1 MPDPAQPIPPEPPGG
16 GGGDDD
22 SAPHVGAPGADA
34 RRAGGDQRPAS
45 AVRGHSDE
53 ELEDIELSLLTEAVF
68 RRYGL
73 DFRNYALASLRRRV
87 NLAMEEEGVR
97 TLSGLTEKLLHDPP
111 AMERLLLRLSINV
124 TAAFRDPS
132 FWHGLRTKV
141 LPHLRSYPFVRIW
154 HAGCSTGEEV
164 YSMAVLLTEEGL
176 YDRCRI
182 YATDMNAVALTR
194 AREGIVP
201 LDQMQE
207 YSTNYLRAGGH
218 GSLSDYYTANYGHAI
233 FRSSLRKN
241 VVFSQHNLVSDG
253 SFNEFNLILCRNVM
267 IYFNDA
273 LQDRVHRLL
282 FASLRRYGV
291 LGLGRKESLRGTP
304 HDHEYE
310 TIDESERL
318 FRRPR

>member
-1 MPDPAQPIPPEPPGG
+1 VTESDSGPLFVAGPT
-16 GGGDDD
+16 
-22 SAPHVGAPGADA
+22 SAPRGAA
-34 RRAGGDQRPAS
+34 RDR
-45 AVRGHSDE
+45 DE
-53 ELEDIELSLLTEAVF
+53 ELEALELQLLTEAVF

-73 DFRNYALASLRRRV
+73 DFRNYAVASLRRRIG
-87 NLAMEEEGVR
+87 LALIEEGAR
-97 TLSGLTEKLLHDPP
+97 TISGLTERLLHDPP

-124 TAAFRDPS
+124 TAMFRDPG
-132 FWHGLRTKV
+132 FWKALREMLV
-141 LPHLRSYPFVRIW
+141 PHLRSYPFVRIW

-164 YSMAVLLTEEGL
+164 YSMAILLTEEGL

-182 YATDMNAVALTR
+182 YATDMNEVALAR
-194 AREGIVP
+194 ARDGIVK

-207 YSTNYLRAGGH
+207 YSTNYLRAGGR
-218 GSLSDYYTANYGHAI
+218 GSLSDYYSANYGHAI
-233 FRSSLRKN
+233 FRAALKRN

-267 IYFNDA
+267 IYFDGT
-273 LQDRVHRLL
+273 LQDRVHKLL

-304 HDHEYE
+304 HEYDYE
-310 TIDESERL
+310 LVDDRERL

>member
-1 MPDPAQPIPPEPPGG
+1 MTTESSGSVPPDPPAEEPAAEQRSTPIVVLDGG
-16 GGGDDD
+16 
-22 SAPHVGAPGADA
+22 
-34 RRAGGDQRPAS
+34 RAGDEGAART
-45 AVRGHSDE
+45 RDE
-53 ELEDIELSLLTEAVF
+53 ELETIELHLLTEAVF

-87 NLAMEEEGVR
+87 QLAMQEEGAR
-97 TLSGLTEKLLHDPP
+97 TISALTDRLLHDPP

-124 TAAFRDPS
+124 TAMFRDPGFFLS
-132 FWHGLRTKV
+132 LRQKV
-141 LPHLRSYPFVRIW
+141 VPHLRSYPFVRIW

-164 YSMAVLLTEEGL
+164 YSMAILLAEEGL

-182 YATDMNAVALTR
+182 YATDMNEVALQR
-194 AREGIVP
+194 ARDGIVS
-201 LDQMQE
+201 LDAMQE

-233 FRSSLRKN
+233 FRQALRKN
-241 VVFSQHNLVSDG
+241 AIFSQHNLVTDG

-267 IYFNDA
+267 IYFNTA
-273 LQDRVHRLL
+273 LQNRVHQLL
-282 FASLRRYGV
+282 YASLRRYGV

-304 HDHEYE
+304 HEPDYE
-310 TIDESERL
+310 VLDDGERI